1 MLTVIS
7 TLGYKG
13 AGRGRQLDGE
23 FIDYLYILFIYI
35 LFTYMSVNV
44 KSYLL
49 RIKIYLHDIAIEGKN
64 NFLIFFL
71 FAIIN
76 TKIYIY
82 KM

>member
-1 MLTVIS
+1 
-7 TLGYKG
+7 
-13 AGRGRQLDGE
+13 
-23 FIDYLYILFIYI
+23 
-35 LFTYMSVNV
+35 MSVNV
-44 KSYLL
+44 KSCLL

-76 TKIYIY
+76 TKKKYIY